1 MMIHEIT
8 SKVGKYKGRRRV
20 GRGPGS
26 GHGKT
31 SGRGHKGA
39 GSRSG
44 NSRRAYFEGGQM
56 TWVRRMPKRGFT
68 NSQFRTDYHVVNLKS
83 LQERFADGDTVNI
96 ETLKATGLIRDTKK
110 PLKILGE
117 GDLTLKLDVTAN
129 KLSKSAE
136 AKITAAGGTVTVN
149 ELKKWT
155 RDRSVPTAASKKKAA
170 KLEATAAKS
179 AATKTAA
186 TKAAATEADTT
197 ETNE

>member
-8 SKVGKYKGRRRV
+8 SKVGRYKGRKRV

-44 NSRRAYFEGGQM
+44 YKRRAYFEGGQM
-56 TWVRRMPKRGFT
+56 TWARRMPKRGFT
-68 NSQFRTDYHVVNLKS
+68 NAQFRTEYHLVNLKT
-83 LQERFADGDTVNI
+83 LEGRFSDGDAVTA
-96 ETLKATGLIRDTKK
+96 ESLAKAGIIRDTKK

-117 GDLTLKLDVTAN
+117 GDLTKKLDVTAN
-129 KLSKSAE
+129 MLSKSAE
-136 AKITAAGGTVTVN
+136 AKIMAAGGSVTVL

-155 RDRSVPTAASKKKAA
+155 RDPGKPKKG
-170 KLEATAAKS
+170 TS
-179 AATKTAA
+179 AEV
-186 TKAAATEADTT
+186 ATEAPVAEAPSEST
-197 ETNE
+197 EPPTESNDE

>member
-8 SKVGKYKGRRRV
+8 SKVGRYKGRKRV

-44 NSRRAYFEGGQM
+44 YKRRAYFEGGQM
-56 TWVRRMPKRGFT
+56 TWARRMPKRGFT
-68 NSQFRTDYHVVNLKS
+68 NAQFRTEYHLVNLKT
-83 LQERFADGDTVNI
+83 LEGRFSDGDAVTA
-96 ETLKATGLIRDTKK
+96 ESLAKAGIIRDTKK

-117 GDLTLKLDVTAN
+117 GDLTKKLDVTAN

-136 AKITAAGGTVTVN
+136 AKIMAAGGSVTVL

-155 RDRSVPTAASKKKAA
+155 RDLGKPKKG
-170 KLEATAAKS
+170 TS
-179 AATKTAA
+179 AEV
-186 TKAAATEADTT
+186 ATEAPVAEAPSEST
-197 ETNE
+197 EPPTESNDE

>member
-8 SKVGKYKGRRRV
+8 SKAGKYKGRKRV

-44 NSRRAYFEGGQM
+44 NRRRAYFEGGQM

-68 NSQFRTDYHVVNLKS
+68 NVQFRTEYHFVNIKS
-83 LQERFADGDTVNI
+83 LQERFADGDTINL
-96 ETLKATGLIRDTKK
+96 ETLKAKGLIRDTKK

-129 KLSKSAE
+129 KLSK
-136 AKITAAGGTVTVN
+136 
-149 ELKKWT
+149 
-155 RDRSVPTAASKKKAA
+155 
-170 KLEATAAKS
+170 
-179 AATKTAA
+179 
-186 TKAAATEADTT
+186 
-197 ETNE
+197 

>member
-8 SKVGKYKGRRRV
+8 SKVGKYKGRKRI

-44 NSRRAYFEGGQM
+44 NRRRAYFEGGQM

-68 NSQFRTDYHVVNLKS
+68 NAQFRTEYHVVNLKS
-83 LQERFADGDTVNI
+83 LQERFADGDTVNL
-96 ETLKATGLIRDTKK
+96 ETLKAKGLIRDTKK

-117 GDLTLKLDVTAN
+117 GDLTIKLDVTAN

-136 AKITAAGGTVTVN
+136 AKIAAAGGTVTVN

-170 KLEATAAKS
+170 G
-179 AATKTAA
+179 
-186 TKAAATEADTT
+186 KAAATPTETAAPEADSND
-197 ETNE
+197 TND